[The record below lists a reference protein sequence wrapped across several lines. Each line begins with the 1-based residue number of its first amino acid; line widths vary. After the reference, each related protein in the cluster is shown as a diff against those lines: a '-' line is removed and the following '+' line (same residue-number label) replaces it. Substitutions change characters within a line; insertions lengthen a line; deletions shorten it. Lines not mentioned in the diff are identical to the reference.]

1 MDAIECIKNRMS
13 IRAFTIPETKRL
25 VIGISIGYPDLESP
39 INKFRTDRV
48 ETEKLVSWLE

>member
-48 ETEKLVSWLE
+48 ETGKLVSWLE